1 MSSSIPLKLGVVS
14 TQHIENNPAKPIEI
28 GWRLRSE
35 HWGKGYATEAGQAM
49 LRFAFDQVGV
59 PEVYTVANPENQA
72 SLRVIERL
80 DMRYVGLRSF
90 YGSMCVTYVKGRD

>member
-59 PEVYTVANPENQA
+59 PEVLISTQ
-72 SLRVIERL
+72 S
-80 DMRYVGLRSF
+80 
-90 YGSMCVTYVKGRD
+90 